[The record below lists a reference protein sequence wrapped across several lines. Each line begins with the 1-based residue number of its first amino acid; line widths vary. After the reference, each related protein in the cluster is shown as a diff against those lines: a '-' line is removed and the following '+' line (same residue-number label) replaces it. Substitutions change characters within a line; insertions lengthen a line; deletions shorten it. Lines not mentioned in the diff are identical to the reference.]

1 MLWDYDLSPLA
12 KSVLLPPPLSGKS
25 TSKTLGWDYGNLNPD
40 VPEGGIDLMRT
51 TCWLM
56 DDLEFLCK
64 RYSIYGQYQSKEIID
79 LSKYPE
85 EKRVIYEKTARD
97 FYFKVFEPKDKPEI
111 EPEPE
116 YDSSDTDLSYM
127 DEFDQD
133 STDTDLIDSTT
144 DFKEDEE
151 EMNKIIAFFAKIPKV
166 TGLVQSM
173 IDMMAALTRI
183 LPLVIMKIEDQK
195 LKE

>member
-85 EKRVIYEKTARD
+85 EKWPIYEKTARD
-97 FYFKVFEPKDKPEI
+97 FYFKVFKPKDVEEDEGDEI
-111 EPEPE
+111 I
-116 YDSSDTDLSYM
+116 SSDSDL
-127 DEFDQD
+127 DDIDDFDPID
-133 STDTDLIDSTT
+133 GNGMIDSTISL
-144 DFKEDEE
+144 E
-151 EMNKIIAFFAKIPKV
+151 
-166 TGLVQSM
+166 
-173 IDMMAALTRI
+173 
-183 LPLVIMKIEDQK
+183 
-195 LKE
+195 